1 MCAVTAN
8 PAEFHS
14 TPNVPRP
21 SAASPAD
28 TRRLVA
34 YSKPILKMFPPTSEH
49 AAKVTMLT
57 VYALMIIAI
66 IFIVLREFGVFS

>member
-1 MCAVTAN
+1 MTAN

-14 TPNVPRP
+14 TPNVPRT

-66 IFIVLREFGVFS
+66 IFIILREFGVFS

>member
-1 MCAVTAN
+1 VTAN

-14 TPNVPRP
+14 TPNVPRSP
-21 SAASPAD
+21 AASPAD

>member
-1 MCAVTAN
+1 MTAN

-14 TPNVPRP
+14 TPNVSPS
-21 SAASPAD
+21 SAAAPVE

-34 YSKPILKMFPPTSEH
+34 YTKPILKMFPPTSEH

-57 VYALMIIAI
+57 VYALMVIAI
-66 IFIVLREFGVFS
+66 IFIVLREAGLFS

>member
-1 MCAVTAN
+1 MSAN

-14 TPNVPRP
+14 TPSVPRP
-21 SAASPAD
+21 SAAAPAE

-34 YSKPILKMFPPTSEH
+34 YTKPILKMFPPTSEH

-57 VYALMIIAI
+57 VYALMVIAI
-66 IFIVLREFGVFS
+66 VFIVLREFGAFS

>member
-1 MCAVTAN
+1 MTAN

-21 SAASPAD
+21 SAAAPAD

-57 VYALMIIAI
+57 VYALMVVAI

>member
-1 MCAVTAN
+1 MTAN

-21 SAASPAD
+21 SAAAPAD

>member
-14 TPNVPRP
+14 TPNVSPS
-21 SAASPAD
+21 SAAAPAE

-34 YSKPILKMFPPTSEH
+34 YTKPILKMFPPTSEH

-57 VYALMIIAI
+57 VYALMVIAI
-66 IFIVLREFGVFS
+66 IFIVLREVGLFG

>member
-1 MCAVTAN
+1 MSAN

-14 TPNVPRP
+14 TPSVPRP
-21 SAASPAD
+21 SAAAPAE

-34 YSKPILKMFPPTSEH
+34 YTKPILKMFPPTSEH

-57 VYALMIIAI
+57 VYALMVIAI
-66 IFIVLREFGVFS
+66 AFIVLREFGAFS

>member
-1 MCAVTAN
+1 MTAN

-14 TPNVPRP
+14 TPNVSPS
-21 SAASPAD
+21 SAAAPVE

-34 YSKPILKMFPPTSEH
+34 YTKPILKMFPPTSEH

-57 VYALMIIAI
+57 VYALMVIAI
-66 IFIVLREFGVFS
+66 IFIVLREVGLFS

>member
-14 TPNVPRP
+14 TPNVPRT

-66 IFIVLREFGVFS
+66 IFIILREFGVFS

>member
-14 TPNVPRP
+14 TPNVSPS
-21 SAASPAD
+21 SAAAPVE

-34 YSKPILKMFPPTSEH
+34 YTKPILKMFPPTSEH

-57 VYALMIIAI
+57 VYALMVIAI
-66 IFIVLREFGVFS
+66 IFIVLREAGLFS

>member
-1 MCAVTAN
+1 MTAN

-14 TPNVPRP
+14 DPSVPWP
-21 SAASPAD
+21 STAASPD
-28 TRRLVA
+28 ETRRLVA
-34 YSKPILKMFPPTSEH
+34 YTKPILKMFPPTSEH

-66 IFIVLREFGVFS
+66 VFIVLREFGLFS